1 MLTYKT
7 NETKIEQKSFKN
19 KQGEIISYFEQKVVD
34 DGTIFILRSGIELK
48 INTTYQVKV
57 SNMQIV
63 NGFQFVTLKVKQ

>member
-7 NETKIEQKSFKN
+7 NDTKIEQKSFKN
-19 KQGEIISYFEQKVVD
+19 NQGEVICYYEQKVVE
-34 DGTIFILRSGIELK
+34 DGTIFILRSGSELK
-48 INTTYQVKV
+48 VNTTYNVKV

>member
-34 DGTIFILRSGIELK
+34 DGTIFILRSGSELK